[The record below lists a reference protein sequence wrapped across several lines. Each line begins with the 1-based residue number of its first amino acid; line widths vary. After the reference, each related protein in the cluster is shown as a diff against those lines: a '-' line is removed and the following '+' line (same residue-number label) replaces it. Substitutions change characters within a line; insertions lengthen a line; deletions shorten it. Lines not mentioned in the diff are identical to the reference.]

1 MLRSTFRNF
10 RIVFRS
16 VSVVALWFILPAVG
30 FALLPCYW
38 QRSSACC
45 CQNSFGSFHHSPDHR
60 RCSSC
65 AQSSYSCSFASFFS
79 PLDLAEVVLSL
90 ILFRL
95 MLKVRKW
102 FTSTCP
108 ADWSLVWSVSLYLL
122 LVQRLQR
129 PLCETLGCVHPV
141 ITVDVTSSVQTEN
154 CNYNTTE
161 CVKNQNNH
169 WSRREWPKQPPPE
182 ILAICQ
188 LTALKEASNQHFPIR
203 THPSRSTSAVA
214 ELAQTQH
221 VRGCLARTKNNLDWK
236 QLQIKLKNN
245 LHMMHTQL
253 PTYIELHMLK
263 SMHTVNCDANL
274 CKTSDTFPSSGTNK
288 NSAAN
293 GLSELLLASSHP
305 HHVVTIIIV
314 PNSLRSAPLFASNLH
329 STNRRL
335 SSKFH
340 QLVTKLHWPNLETW
354 PLLTWP
360 LDLWRSTFTNSVYS
374 ARAKPILLLLQLL
387 RSFPKILVRPLLLKT
402 VLQWVNP
409 SKMLTVTHP
418 SQCFPLLVVVV
429 VVVVD
434 CNNHLWPACS
444 ENPQILCPNNAFVNV
459 SAGFPPPATAS
470 KLQEAKRHPILQPQV
485 TWLQTSETSTVS
497 TSSQPTLLATDMPL

>member
-288 NSAAN
+288 NSLKWSFRTVA
-293 GLSELLLASSHP
+293 GIISPTSRRHD
-305 HHVVTIIIV
+305 HH
-314 PNSLRSAPLFASNLH
+314 R
-329 STNRRL
+329 
-335 SSKFH
+335 SKFVAFCSTFCI
-340 QLVTKLHWPNLETW
+340 QFAFDQSSSLFQISPTRYQTSLAEFGNLT
-354 PLLTWP
+354 P
-360 LDLWRSTFTNSVYS
+360 LDLTPWPLAFNIHQLS
-374 ARAKPILLLLQLL
+374 LLG
-387 RSFPKILVRPLLLKT
+387 S
-402 VLQWVNP
+402 
-409 SKMLTVTHP
+409 
-418 SQCFPLLVVVV
+418 C
-429 VVVVD
+429 
-434 CNNHLWPACS
+434 
-444 ENPQILCPNNAFVNV
+444 
-459 SAGFPPPATAS
+459 
-470 KLQEAKRHPILQPQV
+470 
-485 TWLQTSETSTVS
+485 
-497 TSSQPTLLATDMPL
+497 